1 MKAGIAMLNQLKKGG
16 KDGKDGVAQLKD
28 ANIVEGKAVVQSA
41 AATES
46 DPKMQQVSF
55 VISGSIRKIEN
66 KGEAKEITIQR
77 VDLKKA
83 DSVSFKKSIIYC
95 SYNA

>member
-1 MKAGIAMLNQLKKGG
+1 MLDQLK
-16 KDGKDGVAQLKD
+16 KDGVAQLKD
-28 ANIVEGKAVVQSA
+28 ADIVEGKAVVQSA

-55 VISGSIRKIEN
+55 VISGSIRKIDN
-66 KGEAKEITIQR
+66 KGEAKEITIEN

-83 DSVSFKKSIIYC
+83 DKVTFKSSIIYC
-95 SYNA
+95 TYDA